1 MEQARS
7 SVDPETWTLILQV
20 PAVPCTQRAS
30 AHTPCAAAETAPS
43 RGAAASRVVPRLPLT
58 RRAAQLS
65 EMGFGEDFDRLQ
77 RVLED
82 NDKDVN
88 RAVEALSAS
97 A

>member
-1 MEQARS
+1 MIIGSRPRISERMSDGSDS
-7 SVDPETWTLILQV
+7 SP
-20 PAVPCTQRAS
+20 P
-30 AHTPCAAAETAPS
+30 
-43 RGAAASRVVPRLPLT
+43 PLT

>member
-1 MEQARS
+1 
-7 SVDPETWTLILQV
+7 
-20 PAVPCTQRAS
+20 
-30 AHTPCAAAETAPS
+30 
-43 RGAAASRVVPRLPLT
+43 
-58 RRAAQLS
+58 
-65 EMGFGEDFDRLQ
+65 MGFGEDFDRLQ